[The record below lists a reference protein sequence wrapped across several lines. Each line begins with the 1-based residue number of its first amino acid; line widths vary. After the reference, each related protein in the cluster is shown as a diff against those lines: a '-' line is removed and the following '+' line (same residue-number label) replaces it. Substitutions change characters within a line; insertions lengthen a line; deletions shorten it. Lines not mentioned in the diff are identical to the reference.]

1 MLLYMDGVIFPPTN
15 KNIMDYYNRD
25 KIDIIFASILKP
37 VREDYKMIISYPA
50 ATHDFHLVGKT

>member
-1 MLLYMDGVIFPPTN
+1 
-15 KNIMDYYNRD
+15 MDYYNRD